1 VSGIAPQI
9 LELAIKLVA
18 VLVLV
23 PVAGLVLGYTELK
36 VMAHMQSRL
45 GPMEAGKFHGWAQL
59 IADGL
64 KFLQKEDVIPDAA
77 DKPVFRLAPAVVL
90 VSTFLLLVVIPFG
103 PDSRLWIENLEVG
116 LFYAL
121 AVGALSV
128 LGVLMAG
135 WSSNNKYSLIGG
147 LRAAAQLIAYELP
160 LVLSAVAVA
169 IQAQS
174 LSLVD
179 IVQAQAN
186 FKVLGVPVPYVVPQ
200 FLGFVIFV
208 TASVS
213 ELSRTPFDMPIAE
226 SELVTGPY
234 TEYTG
239 FRFLFFF
246 LAEYGAM
253 FALSAIAATLYL
265 GGYWVPGVPENLAP
279 VVGPLAL
286 FAKIGFVAFIMMWI
300 RSTFPRLRAD
310 QLQELAWKYLIPL
323 SLVNILL
330 VGTGVVLS
338 AN

>member
-1 VSGIAPQI
+1 MSLQFLIEIVVK
-9 LELAIKLVA
+9 LLAIMVI
-18 VLVLV
+18 V
-23 PVAGLVLGYTELK
+23 PGAGLVLGYTELK

-45 GPMEAGKFHGWAQL
+45 GPMEAGRFHGWAQL

-64 KFLQKEDVIPDAA
+64 KFLQKEDVVPEAA
-77 DKPVFRLAPAVVL
+77 DKRVFKIAPAVVL

-103 PDSRLWIENLEVG
+103 PDRRLWIENLSIG

-121 AVGALSV
+121 AVGALGV

-135 WSSNNKYSLIGG
+135 WASNNKYSLIGA

-179 IVQAQAN
+179 IVNAQAA
-186 FKVLGVPVPYVVPQ
+186 FKIAGLPVPYVVPQ

-208 TASVS
+208 TASVA

-246 LAEYGAM
+246 LAEYAGM
-253 FALSAIAATLYL
+253 FALSAIAATIYL
-265 GGYWVPGVPENLAP
+265 GGYWVPGVPPQMATFI
-279 VVGPLAL
+279 GPIAL
-286 FAKIGFVAFIMMWI
+286 FVKTGIVAFIMMWI
-300 RSTFPRLRAD
+300 RSTFPRLRED
-310 QLQELAWKYLIPL
+310 QLQQLAWKYLIPL
-323 SLVNILL
+323 SLLNIFL
-330 VGTGVVLS
+330 VGTGVALV
-338 AN
+338 AAR

>member
-1 VSGIAPQI
+1 MAPVPEAALQIA
-9 LELAIKLVA
+9 LKLLA

-23 PVAGLVLGYTELK
+23 PLAGLVLGYTELK

-45 GPMEAGKFHGWAQL
+45 GPMEAGRFHGWAQL

-77 DKPVFRLAPAVVL
+77 DRTVFRLAPAVVL

-116 LFYAL
+116 LFFAL

-135 WSSNNKYSLIGG
+135 WASNNKYSLIGA

-160 LVLSAVAVA
+160 LVLAAVAVA
-169 IQAQS
+169 IQAGS

-179 IVQAQAN
+179 IVEAQAQ
-186 FKVLGVPVPYVVPQ
+186 FRILGVPVPYVVPQ

-208 TASVS
+208 TASVA

-246 LAEYGAM
+246 LAEYGGM
-253 FALSAIAATLYL
+253 FALAAIAATIYL
-265 GGYWVPGVPENLAP
+265 GGYWVPGVPANLAP
-279 VVGPLAL
+279 LVGPVAL
-286 FAKIGFVAFIMMWI
+286 FAKVGLVTFIMMWM
-300 RSTFPRLRAD
+300 RSTFPRLRED

-323 SLVNILL
+323 SLLNIFL
-330 VGTGVVLS
+330 VGTGVALR
-338 AN
+338 